1 MNEVTINSTEDLH
14 LLSKRL
20 NSHIFRGQRED
31 WPLKPKLLRAL
42 ESFRIE
48 PGNYR
53 NRENNMLRKFRS
65 RIDLYAA
72 SITAKPKDLLGEYS
86 LMQHYGAPTRL
97 LDFSKSLYLAAYFA
111 VEDVEHKED
120 SFIWCINEIIV
131 LDKIAPLDNCSAADG
146 NLKES
151 QYEKMRELAK
161 AELSTSSDDTSGLLI
176 LQPEEE
182 NERISRQ
189 QGLFLFSRTLA
200 ESIEDVLRQEYA
212 WEDEINERDVSYY
225 DKGNFDELA
234 LKIRIRHDCRM
245 DILQNLNQM
254 DVNHE
259 KLFPGIEGFCRSL
272 YFQLSL
278 L

>member
-1 MNEVTINSTEDLH
+1 MNEVTINSIEDLH

-20 NSHIFRGQRED
+20 DFHIFRGQRED
-31 WPLKPKLLRAL
+31 WPLKPKLLRVL

-48 PGNYR
+48 LGNYR
-53 NRENNMLRKFRS
+53 NRENNMLREFQS
-65 RIDLYAA
+65 RIGLYA
-72 SITAKPKDLLGEYS
+72 SIIGKPKDLLGEYS

-97 LDFSKSLYLAAYFA
+97 LDFSNSLYIAAYFA
-111 VEDVEHKED
+111 VEDVEHKND
-120 SFIWCINEIIV
+120 SFIWCINEMIV
-131 LDKIAPLDNCSAADG
+131 RDKIAPRDNCSAPDG

-176 LQPEEE
+176 LQPKEK

-200 ESIEDVLRQEYA
+200 KSIEDALRQEYT
-212 WEDEINERDVSYY
+212 WEDEINVRDVSYY
-225 DKGNFDELA
+225 DKVNSDELA
-234 LKIRIRHDCRM
+234 LKIRIRDDYRM

-254 DVNHE
+254 NVNHE
-259 KLFPGIEGFCRSL
+259 TLFPGIEGFCRSL
-272 YFQLSL
+272 YFKLSVL
-278 L
+278 